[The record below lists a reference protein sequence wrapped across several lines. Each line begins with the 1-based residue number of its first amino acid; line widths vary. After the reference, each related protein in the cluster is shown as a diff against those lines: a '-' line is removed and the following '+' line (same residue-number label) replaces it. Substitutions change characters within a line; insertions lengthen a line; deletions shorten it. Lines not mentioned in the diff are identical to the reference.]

1 MQASSAEA
9 VSVTAGPASNTIVDE
24 LAEVNDNI
32 RKVEKAVLDIDDKA
46 TQLKEDKP
54 EDWRQEVVELRNEKQ
69 QLRKKE
75 EQLRNEKEQLREAQL
90 IVLRYQGQS

>member
-9 VSVTAGPASNTIVDE
+9 AGPASYTIVDE
-24 LAEVNDNI
+24 IAEVNYSI
-32 RKVEKAVLDIDDKA
+32 RNVEKAVLLIDDKIN
-46 TQLKEDKP
+46 QLKEDKP

-90 IVLRYQGQS
+90 IVLR

>member
-75 EQLRNEKEQLREAQL
+75 EQLRKKEEQLREAQL

>member
-90 IVLRYQGQS
+90 IVLR